1 MKISKF
7 GAIQYFMGQ
16 SLIWEG
22 LLWFALGR
30 KVRVRV
36 GLCSVECF
44 LVCILSLKSEAKTFP
59 VLLAIYIKLLLNL
72 YSISS

>member
-22 LLWFALGR
+22 LLWFALGH
-30 KVRVRV
+30 KVRIRV
-36 GLCSVECF
+36 GLGIGNS
-44 LVCILSLKSEAKTFP
+44 T
-59 VLLAIYIKLLLNL
+59 
-72 YSISS
+72 SIGGGVV